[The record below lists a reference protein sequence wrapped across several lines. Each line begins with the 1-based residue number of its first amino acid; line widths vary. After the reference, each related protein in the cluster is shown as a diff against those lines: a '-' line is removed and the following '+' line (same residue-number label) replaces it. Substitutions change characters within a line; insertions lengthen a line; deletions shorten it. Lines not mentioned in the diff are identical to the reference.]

1 MMRIRDFR
9 ESDTEAIIDLY
20 KRSVLEIAP
29 SKYEPHAVQAWA
41 GGEHDAVEW
50 VQRMRNSETIVAE
63 ERETILGW
71 IEFERSGHL
80 AMLYCS
86 PEAAGTGVAQQLY
99 DTALERAKKL
109 GISRFFADASLFSES
124 FFLKNGWTVDERKR
138 VTHNGADFML
148 ARMSKSLDGS

>member
-1 MMRIRDFR
+1 MHIRDFR
-9 ESDTEAIIDLY
+9 ESDTPAIIDLY
-20 KRSVLEIAP
+20 VRSVLQIAP
-29 SKYEPHAVQAWA
+29 SKYEPQAVQAWA

-50 VQRMRNSETIVAE
+50 MQRMRSAETIVAQ

-99 DTALERAKKL
+99 DTAVQRAKKL
-109 GISRFFADASLFSES
+109 GIARFFADASLFSES
-124 FFLKNGWTVDERKR
+124 FFRKNGWNVDERTR
-138 VTHNGADFML
+138 VTHNGADFVL
-148 ARMSKSLDGS
+148 ARMSIPLDAS